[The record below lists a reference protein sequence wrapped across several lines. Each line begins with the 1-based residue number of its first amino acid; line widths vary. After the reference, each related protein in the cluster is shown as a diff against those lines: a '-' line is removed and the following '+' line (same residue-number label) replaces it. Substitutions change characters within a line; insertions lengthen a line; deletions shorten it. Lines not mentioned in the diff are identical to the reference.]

1 MLREVFYKKQKPR
14 PQGLLGLIRVAGGTE
29 SRCQGGSH
37 GDPPRALGWH
47 GGGAESHMD
56 VPGALP
62 LIETSAGLG
71 DSGVPGH
78 CQEPFGCFY
87 QPGAKA
93 GGSAVPLGG

>member
-1 MLREVFYKKQKPR
+1 MWQAAQKVDA
-14 PQGLLGLIRVAGGTE
+14 RVAVMET
-29 SRCQGGSH
+29 
-37 GDPPRALGWH
+37 PARALGWH

-71 DSGVPGH
+71 DSGVPGR